1 MKTDL
6 SPSPYTAF
14 APFYDA
20 FTSSSDYEHWTE
32 QVLAAAAP
40 HGLAGDRLLDVAC
53 GTGKSF
59 YAVPP
64 PRPRVT
70 GCDGSPEMLAEAA
83 RKSPGADLHVCDM
96 RALPALGAFD
106 LVTCFDD
113 SLNYLADGDELLA
126 CFRGVAGNLAPRGLF
141 VFDLNTVRTYRTTF
155 ARDSVIEAGG
165 AVFAWRGESTEAF
178 AEGDAT
184 AAAIEIFAPAGDGLY
199 ERVVTR
205 HEQRHHPA
213 GEVAALLEEAGLDAR
228 RAPWRARR
236 RAAGRH
242 RRRGQPAEGPVHRE
256 TPGRRWRPVR
266 ITKTERV
273 LPALS
278 VTKIS

>member
-6 SPSPYTAF
+6 SPSPYAAF
-14 APFYDA
+14 APFYDQ
-20 FTSSSDYEHWTE
+20 FTSRSDYEHWTE
-32 QVLAAAAP
+32 QVLAVAAP

-59 YAVPP
+59 VPFL
-64 PRPRVT
+64 RRGYDVT

-83 RKSPGADLHVCDM
+83 RRAPGAPLHECDM
-96 RALPALGAFD
+96 RALPALGSFD

-113 SLNYLADGDELLA
+113 SLNYLVDGGELLA

-141 VFDLNTVRTYRTTF
+141 VFDLNTVRAYRTTF
-155 ARDSVIEAGG
+155 ADDSVFEAGD
-165 AVFAWRGESTEAF
+165 AVFAWRGESSPAF

-184 AAAIEIFAPAGDGLY
+184 AAAIEIFTAARDGLY

-213 GEVAALLEEAGLDAR
+213 EEVAALLEEAGLSLTALHGALDDGQLVDA
-228 RAPWRARR
+228 ADEDAQLKVLYI
-236 RAAGRH
+236 ARH
-242 RRRGQPAEGPVHRE
+242 REGGGGQ
-256 TPGRRWRPVR
+256 
-266 ITKTERV
+266 
-273 LPALS
+273 
-278 VTKIS
+278 